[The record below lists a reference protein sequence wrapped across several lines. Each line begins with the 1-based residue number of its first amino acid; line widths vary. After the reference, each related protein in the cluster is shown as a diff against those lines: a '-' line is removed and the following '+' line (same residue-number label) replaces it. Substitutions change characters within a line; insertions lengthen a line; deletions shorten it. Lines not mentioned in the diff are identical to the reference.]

1 MNWKTTAFIFPG
13 QGSQSVGMG
22 QSIANAFPIAQQ
34 TFEHANDILGL
45 NFSDMLFNGTV
56 EELNDTYN
64 TQPALFITSVAT
76 LRALQTCLPQA
87 VPTFSS
93 GHSLGEYTAL
103 VASGAISFEIG
114 LRLVRERARLMREAG
129 EAHHGAMGVFLGIS
143 VDVARQVCEEASH
156 QTHEPLVIANDN
168 CPGQIVISG
177 GARAVDF
184 AIEYSKQVGAKRS
197 QRLALSVAAHSPLM
211 ASAAEQ
217 FNELLQTVQFES
229 PRFAVYGNVTAE
241 PLTTPADIIAE
252 LSQQIV
258 APVRWTESVQHMI
271 RDGAQTFIE
280 IGNGDVLSGLV
291 KRIDQ
296 TVTRM
301 SIQSHDTLESF
312 VQSIA
317 L

>member
-1 MNWKTTAFIFPG
+1 
-13 QGSQSVGMG
+13 
-22 QSIANAFPIAQQ
+22 
-34 TFEHANDILGL
+34 
-45 NFSDMLFNGTV
+45 
-56 EELNDTYN
+56 
-64 TQPALFITSVAT
+64 
-76 LRALQTCLPQA
+76 
-87 VPTFSS
+87 
-93 GHSLGEYTAL
+93 
-103 VASGAISFEIG
+103 
-114 LRLVRERARLMREAG
+114 
-129 EAHHGAMGVFLGIS
+129 
-143 VDVARQVCEEASH
+143 
-156 QTHEPLVIANDN
+156 
-168 CPGQIVISG
+168 
-177 GARAVDF
+177 
-184 AIEYSKQVGAKRS
+184 
-197 QRLALSVAAHSPLM
+197 M

-229 PRFAVYGNVTAE
+229 PLFAVYGNVTAE

-312 VQSIA
+312 VQSMA